1 MIRLYSLI
9 LYVLLPW
16 LLVRLL
22 WRGLRN
28 PAYWRRWGERFGY
41 QFPDASDVY
50 WVHAVSVGEV
60 RAAVPLIN
68 RLLERYPGCRVL
80 VTTMTPTG
88 SDQVGQILADR
99 VVHSYVPYDYPGA
112 VTRFLDHCRP
122 RLVVIMETELW
133 PNLFHACHARS
144 IPLLVANV
152 RLSEK
157 SARGYERFSRLSRST
172 LEQVGLFGVQSE
184 VDAQRLRRIG
194 APLMTVRVTG
204 NIKFELQLTASLFE
218 VGEALR
224 RDWGASRN
232 VLLAAST
239 RDGEEE
245 QILKALPD
253 IKKRFADLLLVL
265 VPRHPER
272 FSVVGQLCRKAGY
285 KVVLRSD
292 FKSQALDESAEILIG
307 DTMGELLLFYAAA
320 DVAFVGGSLVNTG
333 GHNIL
338 EACAVGTPVVFGM
351 SMFNFSEV
359 SQMVID
365 RSAGMQVKD
374 TGELSTAVI
383 RYLED
388 PSRRFDAGEAGK
400 KLIEENKGALGRTL
414 ALVDELIDT

>member
-1 MIRLYSLI
+1 MLY
-9 LYVLLPW
+9 LLSPW

-41 QFPDASDVY
+41 RFPDARDVY

-68 RLLERYPGCRVL
+68 RLLERYPDCRVL

-88 SDQVGQILADR
+88 SDQVSQLLADR
-99 VVHSYVPYDYPGA
+99 VVHSYVPYDFPGA
-112 VTRFLDHCRP
+112 VTRFLEHCQP

-133 PNLFHACHARS
+133 PNLFHACRARS

-194 APLMTVRVTG
+194 APLMTVRITG

-224 RDWGASRN
+224 RDWGTSRN

-253 IKKRFADLLLVL
+253 IKKRFTNLLLVL

-272 FSVVGQLCRKAGY
+272 FSTVEQLCRKAGY
-285 KVVLRSD
+285 KVARRSD
-292 FKSQALDESAEILIG
+292 FKSQALDESVDILIG
-307 DTMGELLLFYAAA
+307 DTMGELLLFYTAA
-320 DVAFVGGSLVNTG
+320 DVAFVGGSLVGTG

-338 EACAVGTPVVFGM
+338 EACAVGTPVIFGP

-365 RSAGMQVKD
+365 RSAGTQVKN
-374 TGELSTAVI
+374 TGELIMAVVG
-383 RYLED
+383 YLED

-400 KLIEENKGALGRTL
+400 KLIEENKGALARTL
-414 ALVDELIDT
+414 ALVDELLA